1 MSRRQSGSMGTS
13 ELNEELN
20 VEEIQSEEEEQ
31 DTVESDAMIKVISL
45 PQYYTTKLNFF
56 PFILT
61 FWDLS
66 HQNQKPNKNQS
77 RF

>member
-1 MSRRQSGSMGTS
+1 MGTS

-45 PQYYTTKLNFF
+45 PQHYTTKLNFF

>member
-1 MSRRQSGSMGTS
+1 MGTS

-45 PQYYTTKLNFF
+45 PQHYAKTKLFF
-56 PFILT
+56 LC
-61 FWDLS
+61 
-66 HQNQKPNKNQS
+66 
-77 RF
+77 